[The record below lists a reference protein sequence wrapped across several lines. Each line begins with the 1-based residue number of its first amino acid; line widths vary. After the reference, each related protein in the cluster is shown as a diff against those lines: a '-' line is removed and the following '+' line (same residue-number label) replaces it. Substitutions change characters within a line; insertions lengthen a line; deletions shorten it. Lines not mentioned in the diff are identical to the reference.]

1 MNNTAAQTPA
11 ARTQR
16 FSSKSLSM
24 GSLGTDQARYVIPV
38 YQRPY
43 AWTSVQVSQL
53 MQDLLDFY
61 RSPDIQ
67 STYSLGTIVC
77 DEETPGVFSILDGQQ
92 RLTTIDLLLEE
103 ISRRLDRPANEKH
116 KRIIS
121 AYRYLS
127 GMEANCESPLPAC
140 TEQRNRIAG
149 ALTEFIERQ
158 GLREDLAA
166 QTFLRAFEACIHDRV
181 SIRRVVI
188 PLSDKVEN
196 EAPAMFEIINMRG
209 QQLSALDILKSRL
222 LSRFI
227 EKDRFGRALFTHLW
241 RSTDERLV
249 FPAAAA
255 AGYDLK
261 GWHSGQVSA
270 SGSKDETDDTPISDA
285 LTIDEIIASADEAPL
300 ELDDKKGRTDKPPK
314 RETDQ
319 PPAADEENR
328 EQFVPPIDMMNMLVI
343 ANELFKY
350 DKARTAG
357 AENGP
362 LPAYEALATTNF
374 DRRFDHIVQA
384 EAPGTADVWR
394 LMGALSIVLQTVG
407 AWGRYRQAQN
417 EAFEGAPDAFNQLIQ
432 TFMASGGFSAS
443 GQYWLLVLSATALE
457 MSLGTDGKLPD
468 SPEAFLAMKKPAFAK
483 IRKIAQLRL
492 LAWAYRAAEASQA
505 RGAEGV
511 FKLTAETPSE
521 NRAQAELLTAQA
533 AVEAASPGWHYHDGT
548 LSQFDLFL
556 TDYVLW
562 VDGHTGGN
570 RSFAALKRA
579 MDAFADQ
586 AQSPEETELAG
597 AFRAFNWRAFK
608 EKARTL
614 RIVARS
620 DIEHWLARNRADL
633 GKDADAAREEL
644 LRRHGFG
651 NLALINESDN
661 SSLGNGSPAGKAELV
676 LKRMSN
682 PTPKLLWLAV
692 LSQQF
697 PNLDGQHVEGLTELW
712 ASYIGE
718 FSFG

>member
-1 MNNTAAQTPA
+1 
-11 ARTQR
+11 
-16 FSSKSLSM
+16 
-24 GSLGTDQARYVIPV
+24 
-38 YQRPY
+38 
-43 AWTSVQVSQL
+43 
-53 MQDLLDFY
+53 
-61 RSPDIQ
+61 
-67 STYSLGTIVC
+67 
-77 DEETPGVFSILDGQQ
+77 
-92 RLTTIDLLLEE
+92 
-103 ISRRLDRPANEKH
+103 
-116 KRIIS
+116 
-121 AYRYLS
+121 
-127 GMEANCESPLPAC
+127 
-140 TEQRNRIAG
+140 
-149 ALTEFIERQ
+149 
-158 GLREDLAA
+158 
-166 QTFLRAFEACIHDRV
+166 
-181 SIRRVVI
+181 
-188 PLSDKVEN
+188 
-196 EAPAMFEIINMRG
+196 
-209 QQLSALDILKSRL
+209 
-222 LSRFI
+222 
-227 EKDRFGRALFTHLW
+227 
-241 RSTDERLV
+241 
-249 FPAAAA
+249 
-255 AGYDLK
+255 
-261 GWHSGQVSA
+261 
-270 SGSKDETDDTPISDA
+270 
-285 LTIDEIIASADEAPL
+285 
-300 ELDDKKGRTDKPPK
+300 
-314 RETDQ
+314 
-319 PPAADEENR
+319 
-328 EQFVPPIDMMNMLVI
+328 MLVI
-343 ANELFKY
+343 AKELFKY
-350 DKARTAG
+350 DKARTAD

-384 EAPGTADVWR
+384 EAPGAADVWR
-394 LMGALSIVLQTVG
+394 LMGALSLVLQTVG
-407 AWGRYRQAQN
+407 VWGRYRQREN

-432 TFMASGGFSAS
+432 TFMAASGFSAS

-492 LAWAYRAAEASQA
+492 LAWAYRAAEAGQA

-521 NRAQAELLTAQA
+521 NTAQTQLLAAQA
-533 AVEAASPGWHYHDGT
+533 AVEAAAPGWHYHDGT

-570 RSFAALKRA
+570 RPFAALKRA
-579 MDAFADQ
+579 MDAFAEK

-597 AFRAFNWRAFK
+597 AFRAFNWRAFE